1 MQISQAESLVM
12 NELWSRG
19 LGTSEDLV
27 ESLGQSQ
34 GWHESTIKTLLSRL
48 LKKGA
53 IEAERDGKRYLY
65 RPLLKQGEWKLEE
78 SKSLIDR
85 LFGGRLAPL
94 VAHFGEHGEI
104 SRQDIDELRQLI
116 ERMDR
121 ER

>member
-19 LGTSEDLV
+19 QGTSEDLV
-27 ESLGQSQ
+27 ETLGPGQ

-65 RPLLKQGEWKLEE
+65 RPLLMQGEWKLEE

-104 SRQDIDELRQLI
+104 SQQDIDELRQLI
-116 ERMDR
+116 ERMER